1 MAQSIL
7 RRARPLMAA
16 RLLSAGLTFVVPAVL
31 ARVLLPSAYGTF
43 KQGWLLASTLAL
55 VVPMGAAASLY
66 YFVPREPERRAHF
79 VAQTLLWA
87 LASAA
92 LAGGLLLVGR
102 PLVAA
107 HFENPELTA
116 NLRLVAL
123 FTFFWIVGGPFEA
136 ALTSMDRMGRAA
148 VVRVATEVGRGVAM
162 LVGASLTHSV
172 EGLFAG
178 MAAALGL
185 RAVLCWIALVGE
197 LGLRVSW
204 PDFRR
209 QLAYALPLGAAF
221 LLIIPQQQFHQYA
234 VGAAVSA
241 AAFAVYAVGCFQLPI
256 VEILYTP
263 VSEVLQIGLGEK
275 EHRDDHQRGLALFHE
290 AVSRLAF
297 VFVPAAAVLFI
308 CARELI
314 VFVFTEQYV
323 GAVPIFR
330 LSLLSIAFSALPLDG
345 VMRAR
350 AQNRFLLALSVVKLA
365 LTVGLVLGGLKL
377 FGPIG
382 AMGGWIAAEFLARL
396 AMLARTATLFRASLT
411 RVLPLRDL
419 TRQGF
424 ATMVAVPAGWL
435 GLSVFRV
442 PRFFT
447 LALCGIAFAAVYLGT
462 LWLKGW
468 LPDDWIPLRRAK
480 AKPAQQA

>member
-1 MAQSIL
+1 
-7 RRARPLMAA
+7 
-16 RLLSAGLTFVVPAVL
+16 
-31 ARVLLPSAYGTF
+31 
-43 KQGWLLASTLAL
+43 
-55 VVPMGAAASLY
+55 
-66 YFVPREPERRAHF
+66 
-79 VAQTLLWA
+79 
-87 LASAA
+87 
-92 LAGGLLLVGR
+92 
-102 PLVAA
+102 
-107 HFENPELTA
+107 
-116 NLRLVAL
+116 
-123 FTFFWIVGGPFEA
+123 
-136 ALTSMDRMGRAA
+136 
-148 VVRVATEVGRGVAM
+148 
-162 LVGASLTHSV
+162 
-172 EGLFAG
+172 
-178 MAAALGL
+178 
-185 RAVLCWIALVGE
+185 
-197 LGLRVSW
+197 
-204 PDFRR
+204 
-209 QLAYALPLGAAF
+209 
-221 LLIIPQQQFHQYA
+221 
-234 VGAAVSA
+234 
-241 AAFAVYAVGCFQLPI
+241 
-256 VEILYTP
+256 
-263 VSEVLQIGLGEK
+263 
-275 EHRDDHQRGLALFHE
+275 
-290 AVSRLAF
+290 
-297 VFVPAAAVLFI
+297 VLFI